1 MACYQKAPCLM
12 LKMRLDGFYQFL
24 HVLTVVHHRDR
35 VSDFMA
41 GDPSQSFQHFP
52 SLQLDAASCA
62 VPSRQDRGGQGMG
75 VQHGARFQAFDDA

>member
-1 MACYQKAPCLM
+1 
-12 LKMRLDGFYQFL
+12 MRLDRLHQFP
-24 HVLTVVHHRDR
+24 HVLTVIHHRES
-35 VSDFMA
+35 VSGFMA
-41 GDPSQSFQHFP
+41 GDSSQSFQHFP